1 MVSNV
6 KPDTI
11 IANKNNSFL
20 LPEKNFVEWQRY
32 ILNNPSILV
41 DKTQQLAED
50 VKKYSLDLLSEK
62 RYEIYKN
69 FVI

>member
-1 MVSNV
+1 
-6 KPDTI
+6 
-11 IANKNNSFL
+11 L
-20 LPEKNFVEWQRY
+20 LSEKNFFEWQRY
-32 ILNNPSILV
+32 ILNNPSIV
-41 DKTQQLAED
+41 TDKAQQLKED